1 MARLDDR
8 RYFRRRRGAQIRINR
23 HKWPRIA
30 RLIGTLI
37 AFDEP
42 PISPMERQGLL
53 TASKASPY
61 PFNSKASMAINWF
74 NISDKD
80 KINKLY
86 LNNSHLNNWSHN

>member
-8 RYFRRRRGAQIRINR
+8 RYFRHRRRGARIRINR

-42 PISPMERQGLL
+42 PIPPVERQGLL
-53 TASKASPY
+53 TASKASPC
-61 PFNSKASMAINWF
+61 PFNSKTSG
-74 NISDKD
+74 
-80 KINKLY
+80 
-86 LNNSHLNNWSHN
+86 